1 MTSLGQQCNIV
12 TRTCPLHLTIETP
25 WGIVR
30 FTMPFIVLPGRGD
43 VVVIGQKTLREKL
56 GIDVM
61 AQLEASV
68 FQARGR
74 EDGAEMKSTAGAE
87 PKTDTWSRNRQQP
100 RLTVGLRFPSPES
113 RQWLGKHTRQKK
125 MPSALMKSRTT
136 RSRTSSRTGA
146 SSTISYLN

>member
-1 MTSLGQQCNIV
+1 
-12 TRTCPLHLTIETP
+12 
-25 WGIVR
+25 
-30 FTMPFIVLPGRGD
+30 MPFIVLPGRGD

-87 PKTDTWSRNRQQP
+87 PKTDTWSRNRQRP
-100 RLTVGLRFPSPES
+100 RLTVGLRFPERRITPVVG
-113 RQWLGKHTRQKK
+113 QAHPTKK
-125 MPSALMKSRTT
+125 DAIRPHEITHNSITYSKQGSGSIDNQLLELKAPVFEGYGTAAAR
-136 RSRTSSRTGA
+136 RG
-146 SSTISYLN
+146 